1 MAEGKILDGKDKNKN
16 LWIHYFV
23 FPNAKCLLSSTF
35 LRFAGSC
42 FKALKTSTKTFGKA
56 AQAPAPLSSL
66 VKITL

>member
-1 MAEGKILDGKDKNKN
+1 LAEGKILDRQDKNKN
-16 LWIHYFV
+16 LWIHYFL
-23 FPNAKCLLSSTF
+23 FPNAKCLLVSTF

-42 FKALKTSTKTFGKA
+42 FKAPKTSSKTFWKA